1 MPQLLAP
8 LLNKAAAALIEAV
21 VTGLLL
27 HLWRAYAR
35 NWHASVASAAQP
47 T

>member
-8 LLNKAAAALIEAV
+8 LLNKVATALIEAV

-27 HLWRAYAR
+27 QLWRAYAR
-35 NWHASVASAAQP
+35 DWHASAAQ
-47 T
+47 TA

>member
-8 LLNKAAAALIEAV
+8 LLNKVAAALVEAV

-27 HLWRAYAR
+27 HLWRSYAR
-35 NWHASVASAAQP
+35 DWHASAAAAAQRA
-47 T
+47 